1 MHHPNPI
8 AILLVVFVAL
18 GVSVVPVR
26 AQAPAREQLERLPST
41 PLPGP
46 AEEQPAKE
54 TSETSDELGPIIVLK
69 REPRYQAFRVF
80 SDSQYVYE
88 SNVLLTPSN
97 AEGDTLY
104 SQTVGASFAPRL
116 IKNLVSTA
124 YVRYQWLRYDT
135 LNNLDFDAMA
145 AGLSLQRPVRDW
157 FVLSGGFEAIRYTLR
172 ETDDNFLENFDVSFG
187 IRRGQYLHER
197 VFLYYGYQFDWL
209 PTSPSDMS
217 SVNNAGYA
225 GVNIA
230 LLQPLTLQLAYRL
243 RGLSYYQDS
252 RFDYDNTVNASLL
265 FRFKDYVTVRGYV
278 GYVYSNSDTPIF
290 DYETFTAG
298 VGLGLSLRF

>member
-1 MHHPNPI
+1 
-8 AILLVVFVAL
+8 
-18 GVSVVPVR
+18 
-26 AQAPAREQLERLPST
+26 
-41 PLPGP
+41 
-46 AEEQPAKE
+46 
-54 TSETSDELGPIIVLK
+54 
-69 REPRYQAFRVF
+69 
-80 SDSQYVYE
+80 
-88 SNVLLTPSN
+88 
-97 AEGDTLY
+97 
-104 SQTVGASFAPRL
+104 
-116 IKNLVSTA
+116 
-124 YVRYQWLRYDT
+124 
-135 LNNLDFDAMA
+135 
-145 AGLSLQRPVRDW
+145 
-157 FVLSGGFEAIRYTLR
+157 
-172 ETDDNFLENFDVSFG
+172 VSFG